1 MWSFGITIYELI
13 HGTTPFIECQS
24 EQELIYNVTRPIP
37 EHKWRKDINPYL
49 RQMINRL
56 LEID

>member
-1 MWSFGITIYELI
+1 MWSFGITIYELL
-13 HGTTPFIECQS
+13 HGNTPFNECKN
-24 EQELIYNVTRPIP
+24 EQELIYSATRPIP

-56 LEID
+56 L